1 MAAAAAR
8 CRGDGD
14 RHHART
20 RISGEARC
28 RAGSARRRQ
37 PGRRSMSDPQVAMLM
52 MGLLLFA
59 IMIGFPIAFT
69 LLAMGVFFGY
79 YAYGVPDQI
88 GLLDNRVF
96 DLLVQNTFSIMSNDV
111 LTAVPLFLFMGYI
124 IEISKHQNRKS
135 VVSGKRG

>member
-1 MAAAAAR
+1 
-8 CRGDGD
+8 
-14 RHHART
+14 
-20 RISGEARC
+20 
-28 RAGSARRRQ
+28 
-37 PGRRSMSDPQVAMLM
+37 MSDPQVAMLM

-124 IEISKHQNRKS
+124 IERSNIIDRLFFSLQIAARHVPASMAVAALVHCSLFATAPGR
-135 VVSGKRG
+135 

>member
-37 PGRRSMSDPQVAMLM
+37 PGRRSMSDPQVATLM

-69 LLAMGVFFGY
+69 LLAMGVFFVS
-79 YAYGVPDQI
+79 YAYGVPAQI
-88 GLLDNRVF
+88 GLLDNPAF
-96 DLLVQNTFSIMSNDV
+96 DMQIGSAT
-111 LTAVPLFLFMGYI
+111 G
-124 IEISKHQNRKS
+124 R
-135 VVSGKRG
+135 